1 MRDWRVISLD
11 GTAKADD
18 TKSGPAKSEESVLQ
32 DDDLRRREMP
42 NAMTVD
48 VEDYFQVS
56 AFDQQISRDDWHS
69 MPSRIGGNIERILEL
84 FEQENVRATF
94 FTLGWV
100 CEKFPQ
106 LVRDIAACGHEIA
119 SHGHEHSRVAT
130 FGRDQFR
137 SDVEGTRKRLEDVS
151 GTPVVGYRAPSFSI
165 GQETIWAYDI
175 LREAGYCY
183 SSSVFPIQHD
193 HYGLPNAP
201 RFPFQSA
208 SDGLLEIPMSTL
220 PFFGR
225 NWPCSGGG
233 YFRLL
238 PLRYSIWAISRINQQ
253 EHMPAVFYFHPW
265 EMDPDQP
272 RIDGISAQARFRHY
286 VNLGKFEYRLTQMLR
301 TFSWD
306 RMDRIFLGHS

>member
-1 MRDWRVISLD
+1 MKAWQATSFGR
-11 GTAKADD
+11 TMQADD
-18 TKSGPAKSEESVLQ
+18 AGSRPPKSEEFVLA
-32 DDDLRRREMP
+32 DDQFRCKELP

-56 AFDQQISRDDWHS
+56 AFDQQISRDEWDRI
-69 MPSRIGGNIERILEL
+69 PSRIRGNIDRILAL

-100 CEKFPQ
+100 CEKFPEI
-106 LVRDIAACGHEIA
+106 VRAIADAGHEIA
-119 SHGHEHSRVAT
+119 SHGHEHSRVRT
-130 FGRDQFR
+130 FSQEQFR
-137 SDVEGTRKRLEDVS
+137 KDVEGTRKRLEEIS

-165 GQETIWAYDI
+165 EQETLWAYDV
-175 LREAGYCY
+175 LREAGYRY

-201 RFPFQSA
+201 RFPFRMTSN
-208 SDGLLEIPMSTL
+208 GLMEIPMSTL
-220 PFFGR
+220 PFLGR

-238 PLRYSIWAISRINQQ
+238 PLRYSIWAVRRINELEQ
-253 EHMPAVFYFHPW
+253 MPAVFYFHPW

-272 RIDGISAQARFRHY
+272 RIGGISAQARFRHY
-286 VNLGKFEYRLTQMLR
+286 LNLGKFEYRLSRMLQ
-301 TFSWD
+301 TFRWD
-306 RMDRIFLGHS
+306 RMDHVFLGQQ